1 MKMIVESP
9 KLNSIGMISGQKQQQ
24 QGYPPKAP

>member
-1 MKMIVESP
+1 MIVESP

-24 QGYPPKAP
+24 QQGYPPKAP

>member
-9 KLNSIGMISGQKQQQ
+9 KLNAIGMISAQKQQ